1 MSDDVKKLYRT
12 QEDRM
17 VAGVCTGLAAYFN
30 IDVTLIRVIFVVLAL
45 LGGGILLYLL
55 LWIFIPDQPGGSA
68 ESEPEEADEAEEIEP
83 LEKEE

>member
-1 MSDDVKKLYRT
+1 MSDDGKKLYRT

-17 VAGVCTGLAAYFN
+17 IAGVCTGLAAYFN

-55 LWIFIPDQPGGSA
+55 LWIFIPDQPDGSA
-68 ESEPEEADEAEEIEP
+68 ESEPELSDEVEEVEQE
-83 LEKEE
+83 EKV